1 MFNNQQIFFGR
12 FYNWMEKSPQPNREV
27 HRPISQ
33 DQCTIPIYIVLTLT
47 TSFVLYY
54 CIPITLTC
62 ENSSYPE
69 WTLLTMK
76 YIFLPFKMSHVLYIS
91 QSRNQKFTVFKFLF
105 SFLFIYY
112 YQRRF
117 TKEARV
123 LFYIKKYSSL
133 GDEKT
138 VYMTLK
144 KQCTE
149 MNNNTSPKT
158 GREFFFSF
166 PFLLRLKISK
176 ALHF

>member
-1 MFNNQQIFFGR
+1 
-12 FYNWMEKSPQPNREV
+12 
-27 HRPISQ
+27 
-33 DQCTIPIYIVLTLT
+33 
-47 TSFVLYY
+47 
-54 CIPITLTC
+54 
-62 ENSSYPE
+62 
-69 WTLLTMK
+69 
-76 YIFLPFKMSHVLYIS
+76 MSHVLSIA
-91 QSRNQKFTVFKFLF
+91 QSRNQKITVFKFLF
-105 SFLFIYY
+105 SFLFMYY

-117 TKEARV
+117 TNEARV

-166 PFLLRLKISK
+166 PFLPRLKISK
-176 ALHF
+176 SLHF